1 MLVATLCFF
10 YYEHDGKMNDEE
22 RLFLEKMGN
31 TLCFAF
37 QYIQL
42 TQKITEKT
50 LEADQYNNFL
60 TLVLNASPNITIL
73 CDLSGKIRFWNQAAE
88 NSTGYTSNEMI
99 NKKIPLLSSD
109 EKKFHQ
115 IFLDVRKGVTKV
127 NEVTQLQTNYNEDDF
142 RILLY
147 SIYPIRNQTGNIES
161 ILFMGQDISEKHT
174 LLQELNEYHTVL
186 SQKYSEIS
194 NFQSYIQQLQN
205 ELNLAQRLAM
215 IGELSGE
222 LSHQIND
229 PITLILNNLQLI
241 TDELVAITDNS
252 IREVIECKFQ
262 DITFTANRI
271 KNIMISLKQFAES
284 TRTES
289 VRQIDLSNVINQSL
303 QEYKS
308 QLQTNQI
315 KFVKKNIDPAGTYQI
330 GGNFLQLKRIFRFL
344 INNAI
349 NALNSLNRA
358 DTEKVLRIYLENV
371 EIDRQLYVRVTV
383 HDNGCGINSEDFPR
397 IFEPFFTNWVSGD
410 ESKNSQDIHIGL
422 GLPTV
427 KLVIENH
434 HGMINV
440 KSTLQKGTSF
450 ILDFPKSV

>member
-1 MLVATLCFF
+1 
-10 YYEHDGKMNDEE
+10 
-22 RLFLEKMGN
+22 
-31 TLCFAF
+31 
-37 QYIQL
+37 
-42 TQKITEKT
+42 
-50 LEADQYNNFL
+50 
-60 TLVLNASPNITIL
+60 
-73 CDLSGKIRFWNQAAE
+73 
-88 NSTGYTSNEMI
+88 MI

-241 TDELVAITDNS
+241 TDEFVAITDNS
-252 IREVIECKFQ
+252 IREVIECKVQ

-358 DTEKVLRIYLENV
+358 DTEKVLRDLFGKCRN
-371 EIDRQLYVRVTV
+371 R
-383 HDNGCGINSEDFPR
+383 
-397 IFEPFFTNWVSGD
+397 
-410 ESKNSQDIHIGL
+410 
-422 GLPTV
+422 
-427 KLVIENH
+427 
-434 HGMINV
+434 
-440 KSTLQKGTSF
+440 STALCSSYC
-450 ILDFPKSV
+450 P